1 MARDMIAVLNLGS
14 RENERLLKEI
24 QSLGV
29 DSALYPHSITAEEL
43 DAARAYCAQALRLVP
58 DDPVELM
65 MYYMRMNVTGAE
77 ISPEELAAACEGV
90 TAEEV
95 AFIARGCEFD
105 TIYFLSGEDVEGEE
119 ADEA

>member
-1 MARDMIAVLNLGS
+1 
-14 RENERLLKEI
+14 
-24 QSLGV
+24 
-29 DSALYPHSITAEEL
+29 
-43 DAARAYCAQALRLVP
+43 
-58 DDPVELM
+58 

-95 AFIARGCEFD
+95 AFIARGCECD
-105 TIYFLSGEDVEGEE
+105 TIYFLSGEDAEGEE